1 MKKWMTRITC
11 IGLLM
16 FVLAGCGKNT
26 ESADGMSGSCEDILQ
41 KVYDTADLDDS
52 FRESLQYYE
61 TGELSADNC
70 EYMLGTTD
78 ISYSDSVYSVPMMS
92 SVPYQCVILRLSEG
106 EDVTAAK
113 ETLSQNADPAKWI
126 CVVAESVAVENV
138 GDVVLAVMGDTDT
151 VDAVKNA
158 FLALGE

>member
-1 MKKWMTRITC
+1 MKKWMTRIAC
-11 IGLLM
+11 IGFLM

-26 ESADGMSGSCEDILQ
+26 ENADGLSGSCEEILQ
-41 KVYDTADLDDS
+41 KVYDTADLDTS
-52 FRESLQYYE
+52 FRDSLQYYE
-61 TGELSADNC
+61 TGALSADNC
-70 EYMLGTTD
+70 AYMLGTTD
-78 ISYSDSVYSVPMMS
+78 VSYSDSVYSVPMMS

-106 EDVTAAK
+106 EDVTAVK

-126 CVVAESVAVENV
+126 CVEAESVAVENV
-138 GDVVLAVMGDTDT
+138 GDVVLAVMGDTDI

>member
-1 MKKWMTRITC
+1 MKKWMTRIAC
-11 IGLLM
+11 IGFLM

-26 ESADGMSGSCEDILQ
+26 ESTDGLSGSCEEILQ
-41 KVYDTADLDDS
+41 KVYDTADLDAS
-52 FRESLQYYE
+52 FRDSLQYYE
-61 TGELSADNC
+61 TGALSADNC

-78 ISYSDSVYSVPMMS
+78 VSYSDSVYSVPMMS

-106 EDVTAAK
+106 EDVTAVK
-113 ETLSQNADPAKWI
+113 ETLSQNANPAKWI
-126 CVVAESVAVENV
+126 CVEAESIAVENV
-138 GDVVLAVMGDTDT
+138 GDVVLAVMGDTDI

>member
-1 MKKWMTRITC
+1 MKKWITRIAC
-11 IGLLM
+11 IGFLM

-26 ESADGMSGSCEDILQ
+26 ENADGLSGSCEEILQ
-41 KVYDTADLDDS
+41 KVYDTADLDTS
-52 FRESLQYYE
+52 FRDSLQYYE
-61 TGELSADNC
+61 TGALSADNC

-78 ISYSDSVYSVPMMS
+78 VSYSDSVYSVPMMS

-106 EDVTAAK
+106 EDAATVK

-138 GDVVLAVMGDTDT
+138 GDVVLAVMGDTDI

>member
-1 MKKWMTRITC
+1 MKKWMTRIAC
-11 IGLLM
+11 IGFLM

-26 ESADGMSGSCEDILQ
+26 ENADGLSGSCEEILQ
-41 KVYDTADLDDS
+41 KVYDTADLDTS
-52 FRESLQYYE
+52 FRDSLQYYE
-61 TGELSADNC
+61 TGALSADNC

-78 ISYSDSVYSVPMMS
+78 VSYSDSVYSVPMMS

-106 EDVTAAK
+106 EDAAAVK

-126 CVVAESVAVENV
+126 CVEAESVAVENV
-138 GDVVLAVMGDTDT
+138 GDVVLAVMGDTDI

>member
-1 MKKWMTRITC
+1 MRKWMTSVAC
-11 IGLLM
+11 ICLM
-16 FVLAGCGKNT
+16 MVLFAGCGKDT
-26 ESADGMSGSCEDILQ
+26 ESAQGLSGSCEDILQ

-52 FRESLQYYE
+52 FRDSLQYYE
-61 TGELSADNC
+61 TGALNADNC
-70 EYMLGTTD
+70 EYMIGTTD
-78 ISYSDSVYSVPMMS
+78 VSYSDSVYSVPMMS

-106 EDVTAAK
+106 EDAAAAK

-126 CVVAESVAVENV
+126 CVEAESVAVENV
-138 GDVVLAVMGDTDT
+138 GDVVLAVMGDTDI